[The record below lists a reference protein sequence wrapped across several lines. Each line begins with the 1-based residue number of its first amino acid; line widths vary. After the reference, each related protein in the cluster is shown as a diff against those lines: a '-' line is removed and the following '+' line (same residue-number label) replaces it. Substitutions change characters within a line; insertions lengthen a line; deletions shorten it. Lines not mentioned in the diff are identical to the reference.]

1 MAPVKRYSLPAV
13 LLTGCDICIKIAPL
27 NTFRMRSPKMDDPA
41 FRERRIVPKWPGS
54 QTSAL
59 NVLFD
64 FRNMVS
70 LPHTV
75 LTVAGI
81 EGKEPQDLIDELGLG
96 ENPLLR
102 FEEAYPEAEC
112 ENLVAL
118 QDPDDVA
125 ALNAVVDDINAVIRA
140 RAATRQVLEAFIA
153 RVNAVY
159 AKYPQ
164 E

>member
-1 MAPVKRYSLPAV
+1 
-13 LLTGCDICIKIAPL
+13 
-27 NTFRMRSPKMDDPA
+27 MRSPKMDDPA
-41 FRERRIVPKWPGS
+41 FREKRIVPRWPRF

-64 FRNMVS
+64 FRNVVS
-70 LPHTV
+70 FPHNV
-75 LTVAGI
+75 LAVAGI
-81 EGKEPQDLIDELGLG
+81 QKKEPQDLIDELGLG
-96 ENPLLR
+96 EKPLLR

-125 ALNAVVDDINAVIRA
+125 ALNAVVNDINAVIRA
-140 RAATRQVLEAFIA
+140 RAATREVLEAFIA
-153 RVNAVY
+153 RVDEVY
-159 AKYPQ
+159 AKYPR